1 MLIQLKSAMTTS
13 SPTVHSAII
22 LLHHQPSQHSHNKI
36 LGSFSSFPGEKSVAP
51 LLLIYDIFHIVRLV
65 YRCHGQGRD
74 ANPSDDN
81 GESVVPT
88 GHVVTLALPVVPSYL
103 LSTRHSCISSSQT
116 EFHRSVPS
124 YLEAF
129 ILSSDIASGSLEI
142 YFLSCS

>member
-1 MLIQLKSAMTTS
+1 MLSELISLMTPS

-22 LLHHQPSQHSHNKI
+22 LLHHQPSQHSHNKMV
-36 LGSFSSFPGEKSVAP
+36 GSLAAFQERNQFCPTTAP
-51 LLLIYDIFHIVRLV
+51 NVSHIVRLV